1 MRVCF
6 LKNKKV
12 VNKDQ
17 GESEICYILMK
28 YFYGMIEN
36 KGLSNGFTMLEVA
49 ENIRLFLK
57 EVTETWRV
65 EL

>member
-1 MRVCF
+1 MRGCF

-28 YFYGMIEN
+28 CFCRMIDN
-36 KGLSNGFTMLEVA
+36 KGLSSGFVKLGVA

-57 EVTETWRV
+57 EVTETWQV

>member
-1 MRVCF
+1 
-6 LKNKKV
+6 
-12 VNKDQ
+12 
-17 GESEICYILMK
+17 
-28 YFYGMIEN
+28 MIDN
-36 KGLSNGFTMLEVA
+36 KGLSNGFVKLGVA